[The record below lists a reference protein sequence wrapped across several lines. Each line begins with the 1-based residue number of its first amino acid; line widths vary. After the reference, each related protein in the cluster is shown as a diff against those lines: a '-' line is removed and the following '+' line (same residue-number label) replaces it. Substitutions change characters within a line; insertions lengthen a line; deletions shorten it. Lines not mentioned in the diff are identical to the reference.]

1 MHRSCQNDIVQPCQ
15 EELRYFELLQSVIWK
30 LSITSRW
37 KTYSKASLRRNKVNF
52 AQVSQFTG
60 TFFSKEWEHFS

>member
-37 KTYSKASLRRNKVNF
+37 KTYSKASLKRNKVNF
-52 AQVSQFTG
+52 AQVS
-60 TFFSKEWEHFS
+60 